1 MVGMKKA
8 ISIALFASMIISLYA
23 LALPV
28 AGIAGMDPIP
38 VDITDQIK
46 WSTVC
51 DVYSMKLP
59 VVRLDAVFVHAQDYD
74 PALSVQKAPG
84 SGNRTVIFKDWTY
97 PYFFDD
103 PFNLGDGVFYYNNV
117 QWQNPVNKED
127 VNDHGMLVY
136 EIEVSEAGRYEF
148 VVLGCAQITD
158 ANLDNDAK
166 DRGFCYSVDGG
177 PMYQV
182 NISDTLGVFREYK
195 YEYLTTELKESE
207 IKTTNGVNSYYYQ
220 PVYYYNMFAD
230 LTAGKHTFEF
240 HALAYSGESFT
251 PANSSRLNFMG
262 FYYQKAISEA
272 EWLAY
277 TYPEVT
283 TPAETETSKAPETE
297 TSKPTDTDTTTV
309 KGDEDTKESSETT
322 PTPTETTKEEAKEK
336 GCKSAVGFGVL
347 AFIIPTAM
355 VLKKKK
361 H

>member
-1 MVGMKKA
+1 MGMKKA
-8 ISIALFASMIISLYA
+8 ISIAILAAMIISLFV

-28 AGIAGMDPIP
+28 AGIAGMDPVPI
-38 VDITDQIK
+38 DITDQIK
-46 WSTVC
+46 WSTVY
-51 DVYSMKLP
+51 DVYSLKLP
-59 VVRLDAVFVHAQDYD
+59 VVRLDAVFVHAKDYN

-84 SGNRTVIFKDWTY
+84 SGQRTVTFTDWNF
-97 PYFFDD
+97 PYFFND
-103 PFNLGDGVFYYNNV
+103 PFNLGDGVFYYDNV
-117 QWQNPVNKED
+117 QWQNPLDSSD
-127 VNDHGMLVY
+127 VNDHGTLVY
-136 EIEVSEAGRYEF
+136 EIEVSEAGRYEL

-158 ANLDNDAK
+158 ANVDKDEK
-166 DRGFCYSVDGG
+166 DRGFCYSIDGG

-195 YEYLTTELKESE
+195 YEYSSTELKESE

-240 HALAYSGESFT
+240 HALAYSGETFT

-262 FYYQKAISEA
+262 FYYQKAVSEA

-283 TPAETETSKAPETE
+283 TTAEPETSKQPETSKSTTETTTKKTEDTKEPSE
-297 TSKPTDTDTTTV
+297 TSKPTV
-309 KGDEDTKESSETT
+309 
-322 PTPTETTKEEAKEK
+322 TTKEETKEK
-336 GCKSAVGFGVL
+336 GCKSAVGLGVF
-347 AFIIPTAM
+347 AFIIPAAIAI
-355 VLKKKK
+355 KKKK